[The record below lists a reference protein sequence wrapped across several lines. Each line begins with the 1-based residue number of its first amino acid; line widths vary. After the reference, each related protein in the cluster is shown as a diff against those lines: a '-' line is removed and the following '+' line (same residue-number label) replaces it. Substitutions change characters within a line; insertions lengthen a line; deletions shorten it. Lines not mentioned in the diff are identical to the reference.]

1 MRRLRRLLRLS
12 LTGWALLLG
21 APLDAVAQLEVL
33 VEGAAGAD
41 GTASL
46 TFEAR
51 TAPTFR
57 DTNLGPGRSSFTD
70 AWQRIGSGAGRLITP
85 TVTKLKLP
93 TETSAYPE
101 VFYDLTKDAQGRVWV
116 RHSRGLYVF
125 SEGSSWRRVN
135 HDLGSWVKAMGRDA
149 RGGIWAVGSLAVWH
163 ISGDSLTVYENFGKR
178 VDLYSFAGGR
188 GDTVWVG
195 GYEYPEHLN
204 TTYLLRFDGG
214 PWRQYGSADELPQY
228 GYASALAVDSTGTV
242 WAGVADA
249 REEWDPE
256 EAVPPPPL
264 ISYDGSE
271 WREYSFDALK
281 DPDFEF
287 HAMRLLVDP
296 GGTLWIYN
304 KGRLMYK
311 TGSGWVERKKSPRGI
326 LMTAEAP
333 GRVWL
338 IGFDRIGVFEK
349 GGRWR
354 YFDNDGSD
362 IFYFIRGLYYDDDG
376 VLWMG
381 SRRMGRWRLPGRST
395 SIRQEMGSGP
405 SYRFGRLD
413 SYPNPFNGRTTIA
426 FEVDRS
432 QPLSLRIHNTLGQRV
447 TTLAEGVYPEGMFA
461 VAWDGRD
468 DRGQDV
474 ASGVYLCRLRTPLF
488 SQTRKMILLR

>member
-1 MRRLRRLLRLS
+1 MRRLRRLRRLS

-57 DTNLGPGRSSFTD
+57 DTNLGPGRSFTD
-70 AWQRIGSGAGRLITP
+70 AGQRIGSGAGRLITP

-264 ISYDGSE
+264 ISYDGRE
-271 WREYSFDALK
+271 WREYSFDVLGPSFSSPSYEA
-281 DPDFEF
+281 
-287 HAMRLLVDP
+287 RLVVDP
-296 GGTLWIYN
+296 GGTLWVERGSHLI
-304 KGRLMYK
+304 YK
-311 TGSGWVERKKSPRGI
+311 TSSGWVDYNISGI
-326 LMTAEAP
+326 LMTAGAADQ
-333 GRVWL
+333 VWL
-338 IGFDRIGVFEK
+338 ERYGQIGVFEK
-349 GGRWR
+349 GGKWR
-354 YFDNDGSD
+354 YFVNDGSSD
-362 IFYFIRGLYYDDDG
+362 VFAIIRGMYYDGAG

-381 SRRMGRWRLPGRST
+381 SRRMGRWRLPRRST
-395 SIRQEMGSGP
+395 SIEQEMGSGP

-432 QPLSLRIHNTLGQRV
+432 QPLSLRIHNVAGQRV

-468 DRGQDV
+468 DLGQEV
-474 ASGVYLCRLRTPLF
+474 ASGLYLCRLRTPLF